1 MSAYGPVP
9 SRRLGRSIGVN
20 NIPAKTCTYS
30 CVYCQLGRTNKLAAE
45 RREFY
50 RPKEI
55 FAKVK
60 KQVETAQSN
69 QEIIDY
75 LTFVPDGEATLESNL
90 QAEIDL
96 VRRLNIPLAI
106 LTNSS
111 LIDHENVRTAL
122 CDLDVVSLKV
132 DAISERLWR
141 RINRPHGSLK
151 LDKILDGI
159 AEFSNEYEGKIITE
173 TMLIDGI
180 DYSDE
185 LEKIGTFLADL
196 NVSKAYI
203 AIPTRPPAEEW
214 VMPAPEEVLNEAF
227 CIFSEK
233 LGDERAE
240 LLIGYEGNLFSST
253 GDLEKDLLGITAVHP
268 MREEAVKKLVE
279 KTDTTW
285 GAVEA
290 MLEGNQL
297 VRLEYESEVYYMR
310 RLPSRT

>member
-1 MSAYGPVP
+1 
-9 SRRLGRSIGVN
+9 LGRSIGIN

-30 CVYCQLGRTNKLAAE
+30 CVYCQLGRTNNLIAE
-45 RREFY
+45 RRKFY
-50 RPKEI
+50 EPKEI
-55 FAKVK
+55 FAKAK
-60 KQVETAQSN
+60 KQVEVAQSN
-69 QEIIDY
+69 QETIDY

-96 VRRLNIPLAI
+96 VKQLNVPLAI

-111 LIDHENVRTAL
+111 FIDHENVRAAL
-122 CDLDVVSLKV
+122 SDLDVVSLKI
-132 DAISERLWR
+132 DAVSKRIWR
-141 RINRPHGSLK
+141 KVNRPHGALK
-151 LDKILDGI
+151 LNKILEGI
-159 AEFSNEYEGKIITE
+159 NEFSEEYEGTLITE

-203 AIPTRPPAEEW
+203 AIPTRPPAEDW
-214 VMPAPEEVLNEAF
+214 VRPATEEVLNKAF

-233 LGDERAE
+233 LGDEGAE

-253 GDLEKDLLGITAVHP
+253 GDLENDLLGITAVHP
-268 MREEAVKKLVE
+268 MREEAVKRLVE
-279 KTDTTW
+279 KTDSTW
-285 GAVEA
+285 DAVEA
-290 MLEGNQL
+290 MLVGNQL
-297 VRLEYESEVYYMR
+297 VRLQYESEVYYMR